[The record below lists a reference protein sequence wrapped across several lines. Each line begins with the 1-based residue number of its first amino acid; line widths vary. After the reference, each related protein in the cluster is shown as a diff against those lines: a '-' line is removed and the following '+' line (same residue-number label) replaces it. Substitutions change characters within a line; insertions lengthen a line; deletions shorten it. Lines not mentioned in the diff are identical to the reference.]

1 MKRFKFVLSISSDV
15 SHSITIG
22 LLKYGNGIRYKATA
36 DSSVKK
42 HHKNF
47 SHFTL
52 LESGKAL
59 HEITVGNLDP
69 KRVLVIQH
77 GIDKISQQLI
87 RRGAIPFMLMIFE
100 SPLYAGRFYDRL
112 ENLENDFLF
121 SQIFLS
127 LSYEND
133 RQNSVRFPSFSLEDS
148 PVHSIINWKERKF
161 ASMVVANKY
170 VALQTLSDFD
180 GVESFFWILANK
192 IKSFVRGSP
201 APKNF
206 NLRKLQLQD
215 KRLEAIVYF
224 KGLGQLDLY
233 GRGWNSL
240 WRIPPRYRKQLALI
254 LKDGVVAV
262 DNKIETISK
271 YKFNLCFEN
280 VRYPGYVT
288 EKIFDAM
295 MAGTIPVYYGAP
307 DIADFVPPQAFID
320 ASKFSSLEDL
330 HYSMANLS
338 LDAAMEMLN
347 AAHVFLHSKEGMRFS
362 NEAVV
367 SSIGEKIEAFINA

>member
-1 MKRFKFVLSISSDV
+1 MPNSLKKTFVKNIIV
-15 SHSITIG
+15 SHSKELSS
-22 LLKYGNGIRYKATA
+22 LLNNSLACKVLSA
-36 DSSVKK
+36 DLALKEVKK
-42 HHKNF
+42 R
-47 SHFTL
+47 
-52 LESGKAL
+52 
-59 HEITVGNLDP
+59 IIDP
-69 KRVLVIQH
+69 RRLLVIQH
-77 GIDKISQQLI
+77 GIDDVSRQLI
-87 RRGAIPFMLMIFE
+87 DLGAIPFMLLMLE

-112 ENLENDFLF
+112 ENLEDDFLF
-121 SQIFLS
+121 SQFFLS

-133 RQNSVRFPSFSLEDS
+133 RKNSVRFPSFSLEDS

-201 APKNF
+201 APKSF
-206 NLRKLQLQD
+206 NLRELQLQD

-307 DIADFVPPQAFID
+307 DIVDFVPPQAFID
-320 ASKFSSLEDL
+320 ASKFSSLEEL
-330 HYSMANLS
+330 HHSMANIS
-338 LDAAMEMLN
+338 LNAAMEMLN
-347 AAHVFLHSKEGMRFS
+347 AAHVFLHSKEGMQFS

-367 SSIGEKIEAFINA
+367 SSIGEKIEAYINA